1 MNDSPLRQSKIW
13 VKCPRCL
20 GHKGIYGRSD
30 RNYPATL
37 PCPRCPDSSGE
48 VDQSTLTEEEKK

>member
-1 MNDSPLRQSKIW
+1 MSDLRRPTIR
-13 VKCPRCL
+13 VRCPKCG

-37 PCPRCPDSSGE
+37 PCPRCDATGE
-48 VDQSTLTEEEKK
+48 VDQDSLIEGEEKL

>member
-1 MNDSPLRQSKIW
+1 MSDSPLRKKKIF
-13 VKCPRCL
+13 VTCPKCE

-37 PCPRCPDSSGE
+37 PCPQCDATGE